1 MFLVVWINV
10 YIIKVHA
17 YTEDNFEHCLYQK
30 ETGLLLGDYL
40 KELIT
45 MMMMVVMSKSPRTFV
60 VYLYLTLGSD
70 TTWSFSYTTSKL
82 YAWYMHG
89 IGWIGLMLI
98 IVNRNV
104 TKWFEVKAYLL
115 LEGEL
120 GSRSIS
126 KKGLGK
132 DDSQPRLGLPRPNPV
147 RSYVIL
153 RPPHI
158 IISSRYTPRPPL
170 PTTKTTYMK

>member
-1 MFLVVWINV
+1 MASRTRCPTCRQRIGWGDYVTSKDHETMMAMMMGTKQRNVSCCMNKCV

-82 YAWYMHG
+82 YA
-89 IGWIGLMLI
+89 
-98 IVNRNV
+98 
-104 TKWFEVKAYLL
+104 
-115 LEGEL
+115 
-120 GSRSIS
+120 
-126 KKGLGK
+126 
-132 DDSQPRLGLPRPNPV
+132 
-147 RSYVIL
+147 
-153 RPPHI
+153 
-158 IISSRYTPRPPL
+158 
-170 PTTKTTYMK
+170 